1 LSLKWRTAI
10 IAASNPAATGRVRF
24 AFHSVIPISASEPY
38 RKQSSGEKSSSAQ
51 GFSLSIEAPE
61 PGSGRDDRSGHTGR
75 CLGSGRRALPLS
87 CGDPVPPGAARSGGS
102 NTTVCC
108 GRASLPDFEPPSPA
122 PAPPT
127 EAAEPAV
134 SQEILNELEIQQLRR
149 DVSQLRTEQDF
160 LRSELVA
167 MRLDMN
173 ELQASR
179 ERMPAPPQQYVR
191 PESPQHS
198 EAMLLAGRG
207 VAATQ
212 IAEHCGISVAEAELV
227 CALARAEGGT

>member
-1 LSLKWRTAI
+1 MIEVGIREGVWALVAVLSLYLVVILFRLAL
-10 IAASNPAATGRVRF
+10 PGRV
-24 AFHSVIPISASEPY
+24 AKSGSE
-38 RKQSSGEKSSSAQ
+38 
-51 GFSLSIEAPE
+51 
-61 PGSGRDDRSGHTGR
+61 
-75 CLGSGRRALPLS
+75 
-87 CGDPVPPGAARSGGS
+87 ARPQQ
-102 NTTVCC
+102 TVV
-108 GRASLPDFEPPSPA
+108 FEPPSPA

-127 EAAEPAV
+127 EAAELAV

-179 ERMPAPPQQYVR
+179 ERMPASPQQYVR